1 MAIKLNV
8 EPNCVWGFYPN
19 KSVSDKFI
27 EYLNKYGWK
36 TVPRV
41 PVFRV
46 PALEELNAFNVPNL
60 TREHE
65 YFLLD
70 GNQRLNAAILRKE
83 LLPVLLFEPT
93 DNIDY
98 RRDHLSNSRTL
109 TYPRRFEVLC
119 HLYAHRNSPNRGLPS
134 REA

>member
-1 MAIKLNV
+1 MAIELNV
-8 EPNCVWGFYPN
+8 EPDSVWGFYPN
-19 KSVSDKFI
+19 NSVSEKFMR
-27 EYLNKYGWK
+27 YLDRHGWR

-46 PALEELNAFNVPNL
+46 PTIEELNVFDVPNP

-70 GNQRLNAAILRKE
+70 GNQRLNAAILRRE

-93 DNIDY
+93 DHIDY
-98 RRDHLSNSRTL
+98 QKYGLANSKTL
-109 TYPRRFEVLC
+109 TYPRKFEVLC
-119 HLYAHRNSPNRGLPS
+119 HLYAHRNSPDRGIPS
-134 REA
+134 RKA